1 MVLAAAGGRREQ
13 RLLLRLPQTNTLQ
26 LMPCASSMG
35 TLVRVELAKWQRNDV
50 FEAVQKAGLS
60 PDEFEWEAGGPN
72 ESTLH
77 HLQSGAWFLFGG
89 NAGGYATRYSAGD
102 GPIDERK
109 SASWFGVT
117 RQVELWLSAVR
128 RDIETPDMW
137 VQL

>member
-1 MVLAAAGGRREQ
+1 
-13 RLLLRLPQTNTLQ
+13 
-26 LMPCASSMG
+26 MG
-35 TLVRVELAKWQRNDV
+35 TLVRVELAKWQRNHV

-77 HLQSGAWFLFGG
+77 HLQPGAWFLFGG